1 MSLAAKFNVSWRLAT
16 NCLGVLFRNKT
27 FLAFPI
33 VTFFLWIVM
42 AVLFLAPIT
51 VIHTGY
57 NLWEAKHWQ
66 SLANGLELTVENL
79 PTSTKAISAN
89 DRTNVQVRVSTENFI
104 YWLIIYIAAMFF
116 GTFANVA
123 FYHEILAA
131 LRGEDVSLTRGF
143 SFALSRWRAIL
154 AWSLFAGAI
163 GFAIRTAEERVGF
176 FGKIVTAFIGTVW
189 SVACLFVIPVLVEA
203 DSANPIRALRY
214 SASILKRTWGEAIIG
229 YVGLSFG
236 NALIAFATV
245 AVIGASVAYAIAT
258 QTYLISVSVFATWL
272 CILFAYSYVMS
283 IASHIY
289 RGALYLYAAEG
300 NAPSGFTTTMLNAA
314 WKHKTT

>member
-1 MSLAAKFNVSWRLAT
+1 MSIAAKFNITWRLAT
-16 NCLGVLFRNKT
+16 NCLGVLIRNKT
-27 FLAFPI
+27 LLAFPI

-42 AVLFLAPIT
+42 ALLFFAPIT

-57 NLWEAKHWQ
+57 NLWEAKHWE
-66 SLANGLELTVENL
+66 SLGNDFKFEVNV
-79 PTSTKAISAN
+79 PTSNGASKHFEASL
-89 DRTNVQVRVSTENFI
+89 STEYLI
-104 YWLIIYIAAMFF
+104 YWLIVYIAAIFL
-116 GTFANVA
+116 GTFAKVA

-131 LRGEDVSLTRGF
+131 LRGEEISLSRGF
-143 SFALSRWRAIL
+143 GFALSRWRAIL

-176 FGKIVTAFIGTVW
+176 FGKIITAFIGTVW
-189 SVACLFVIPVLVEA
+189 SIACLFVIPVLVEA

-245 AVIGASVAYAIAT
+245 LVIGGAFAYAMAT
-258 QTYLISVSVFATWL
+258 QTFLISLSVFATWL

-300 NAPSGFTTTMLNAA
+300 SAPRGFTTAMLNAA
-314 WKHKTT
+314 WKRQD